1 MLKFRVAAA
10 TAAICLAAV
19 LTCCGKDDKES
30 SAQAGVTSDRGS
42 AEYADADLE
51 TDSEEEET
59 QQEEEQASTDLFFED
74 GAVCTQFFRL
84 TPPEEWES
92 GVSYHYFQEPE
103 DGRFALDI
111 VEDNSMIATEGVGGF
126 LYSIA
131 LYETYPEERGL
142 ENSGYVGMLKSEE
155 APFYYVFLEYPDSA
169 QYTEGSKEAYQRAEE
184 TGNSIAGYIEGRNG
198 YTFEAGK
205 EPEGVQEQE

>member
-1 MLKFRVAAA
+1 MLKFRVGAA

-126 LYSIA
+126 LYSIV
-131 LYETYPEERGL
+131 L
-142 ENSGYVGMLKSEE
+142 
-155 APFYYVFLEYPDSA
+155 SA
-169 QYTEGSKEAYQRAEE
+169 S
-184 TGNSIAGYIEGRNG
+184 
-198 YTFEAGK
+198 
-205 EPEGVQEQE
+205 